1 MAFSYILHQLKKIVN
16 RDKYFLRVEK
26 RYNKAKKERKMMFFR
41 KSERKRR
48 GVGAIL
54 TIGAL
59 AAIGAVNITRSG
71 KRAVNN
77 AVTKVKDF
85 FMKEKSDYKVE

>member
-1 MAFSYILHQLKKIVN
+1 
-16 RDKYFLRVEK
+16 
-26 RYNKAKKERKMMFFR
+26 MFFR

-48 GVGAIL
+48 GIGAIL

-59 AAIGAVNITRSG
+59 AAVGADNITRSG

-77 AVTKVKDF
+77 AMTKVKDF
-85 FMKEKSDYKVE
+85 FMKEKGDFKSE

>member
-1 MAFSYILHQLKKIVN
+1 
-16 RDKYFLRVEK
+16 
-26 RYNKAKKERKMMFFR
+26 MFFR

-48 GVGAIL
+48 GIGAIL

-59 AAIGAVNITRSG
+59 AAVGAVNITRSG

-77 AVTKVKDF
+77 AMTKVKDF
-85 FMKEKSDYKVE
+85 FMKEKGDFKSE